1 MKNQRKKYNSLFKL
15 EDFVINVGL
24 LSTHTNNAQSKSI
37 NLLCAFTAQRKATL
51 RESAPR
57 MRKDCIGKEDHAS
70 GAGQY
75 ATPSRTAQ

>member
-24 LSTHTNNAQSKSI
+24 LSTHINNVQNKSI
-37 NLLCAFTAQRKATL
+37 NLPYAFTAQRKAISQ
-51 RESAPR
+51 ESAPR
-57 MRKDCIGKEDHAS
+57 TRKDCIGKEDHVS